1 MAWSA
6 AISWIVL
13 RPLIASM
20 ATLALNSGLWVRR
33 LLNSFGE
40 GCAYGGSGNDRR
52 APHRFF
58 FAVGE
63 AGHLP
68 TRHQGGG
75 HHRLD
80 QSDGIGVCR
89 QVPKRAVAAGVEHSI
104 EISGIDFQVSLARR
118 KTRWPRYLTKS
129 GVRPKRPQT
138 SYS

>member
-33 LLNSFGE
+33 LLI
-40 GCAYGGSGNDRR
+40 GGSGNDRR

-68 TRHQGGG
+68 ARHQGGG

-89 QVPKRAVAAGVEHSI
+89 QVPKRAMAAGVEHSI
-104 EISGIDFQVSLARR
+104 EISGIDLQASLARR

-129 GVRPKRPQT
+129 GVRPKLTQT
-138 SYS
+138 ICS